1 MYSGARESGAFGNV
15 NKYEGSDVLGIG
27 TDQRDLSGISTMV
40 AKEMMKIIFPDW
52 PILIQLQVCRIDW

>member
-15 NKYEGSDVLGIG
+15 NKYEGSDVLGIE

-40 AKEMMKIIFPDW
+40 AKEVMKLFF
-52 PILIQLQVCRIDW
+52 RIGRF